1 MRCRDPVD
9 IDVFRAVAGA
19 LILDART
26 RAGLT
31 QAELAERA
39 ETAQSAIA
47 AHEAGA
53 RQPTMPTLYRV
64 LTAAGFDLR
73 ARLEPH
79 DPHDDTLAEWEAS
92 LPAAQRRQ
100 RRHQLEQSRRQASE
114 WQAELR

>member
-1 MRCRDPVD
+1 M
-9 IDVFRAVAGA
+9 FRAVAGA

-31 QAELAERA
+31 QAELAARA
-39 ETAQSAIA
+39 GTVQSAIA
-47 AHEAGA
+47 AYEAGA
-53 RQPTMPTLYRV
+53 RQPTVPTLYR
-64 LTAAGFDLR
+64 LLIAAGFDLR

-92 LPAAQRRQ
+92 LPATQRGRRRRQ
-100 RRHQLEQSRRQASE
+100 LEASRSQARR

>member
-1 MRCRDPVD
+1 MDA
-9 IDVFRAVAGA
+9 DVFRAVAGA

-39 ETAQSAIA
+39 GTVQSAIA
-47 AHEAGA
+47 AYEAGS
-53 RQPTMPTLYRV
+53 RQPTVPALYRV

-92 LPAAQRRQ
+92 LPATQRR
-100 RRHQLEQSRRQASE
+100 RRRRQLDQSRRQARQ
-114 WQAELR
+114 WQAELG